1 MWVVILRIL
10 MNQKK
15 NNKRIFIIIKFDF
28 EIFFIVVGK
37 EKLDKEEL
45 DIKSV

>member
-1 MWVVILRIL
+1 VSS
-10 MNQKK
+10 NFKNTYEPEK